1 MQGKPQKDMNFVD
14 QTTKAVNFA
23 EMIGRDHRI
32 SPDSLTQ
39 TTDAS
44 TVQETMQPT
53 IVQQDTS
60 IRHLPLATLPV
71 VQVFTTVS
79 RISIFP
85 RHQTHHHPKIHNK
98 VNLQLAL
105 QCLPLW
111 LITPPRQPGPTTG
124 PNQPLQYPTQ
134 QFNPQFPQPPFSQVS
149 PLLHQGQ
156 PFNPQI
162 PPPYFP
168 QYAPFN
174 SPSMGSEAS
183 YLAIIHKQLE
193 RQEKQ
198 DRECNE
204 IE

>member
-1 MQGKPQKDMNFVD
+1 MYWPGAQLNSRMQGKPQKDMNFVD
-14 QTTKAVNFA
+14 QTTKAMNFA
-23 EMIGRDHRI
+23 EMSGRDHRI
-32 SPDSLTQ
+32 SPDSLTR

-44 TVQETMQPT
+44 TVQETTQPA

-79 RISIFP
+79 QISISSP
-85 RHQTHHHPKIHNK
+85 PKSSPPQNSQQSQSTVGVTMPTLM
-98 VNLQLAL
+98 VNN
-105 QCLPLW
+105 
-111 LITPPRQPGPTTG
+111 PPRQPGPTAG

-134 QFNPQFPQPPFSQVS
+134 QFNPQFS
-149 PLLHQGQ
+149 Q

-162 PPPYFP
+162 PPPYFL
-168 QYAPFN
+168 QYAPSN

-183 YLAIIHKQLE
+183 YLAVIHKQLE

-198 DRECNE
+198 ERECNE